1 MAATAQN
8 STRAGMNLIMQSEGC
23 ECTAYQDA
31 VGVWTIGYGETNGV
45 SPGMTITQ
53 AQAVA
58 MLQSR
63 YDIVQNSVLNLVKVP
78 LSQNQLGA
86 LVSFA
91 YNVGVGNLA
100 SSTLLRL
107 LNAGQNPQVVAQQ
120 FARWNLAGGKV
131 LPGLVTRRA
140 NEANLFLTPD
150 PVPAPG
156 AAWN

>member
-8 STRAGMNLIMQSEGC
+8 SIQAGLALIEQSEGLRL
-23 ECTAYQDA
+23 TAYQDS

-45 SPGMTITQ
+45 YPGMVITKD
-53 AQAVA
+53 QAVS

-63 YDIVQNSVLNLVKVP
+63 YNIVQNSVLNLVKVP
-78 LSQNQLGA
+78 LTQNQLGA
-86 LVSFA
+86 LVSFT

-107 LNAGQNPQVVAQQ
+107 LNSKQAPQVVAQQ

-140 NEANLFLTPD
+140 NEAKLFLTPD
-150 PVPAPG
+150 PVATI
-156 AAWN
+156 